1 MTLAWSDMKKEL
13 QIPSLPASNLADLE
27 YEITDR
33 STGSIRY
40 LEHGYPCELV
50 RWHHHEECELHLI
63 VATSGKVFV
72 GDYIG
77 TFEPGQLILTGP
89 HVPHNWISHM
99 PDDGVCELRDMVVH
113 FQQSVVQQAADLITE
128 LRELEPLFEKA
139 KSGIAFNDIPLAEAQ
154 REMSKLRESRGIE
167 RVGLFLNFLNRLN
180 QSTNYQLLS
189 TVQMQS
195 RADEHTLERINLVV
209 DFVMNNFERAITVQE
224 VAQRINM
231 SETHF
236 SRFFR
241 KATGLRFIAF
251 LNRIR
256 IQRACELLS
265 YSDEQITAISYSVG
279 YNTLA
284 NFNRQFQ
291 ELKGVTPREYR
302 NASRERRS
310 GTEVTLSMKDTP
322 H

>member
-1 MTLAWSDMKKEL
+1 MNA
-13 QIPSLPASNLADLE
+13 SLPPLAASNLNEIE

-33 STGSIRY
+33 GAGAIRY
-40 LEHGYPCELV
+40 LEHGYPCDLV
-50 RWHHHEECELHLI
+50 RWHHHEECEIHLI
-63 VATSGKVFV
+63 VETQGKVFI

-89 HVPHNWISHM
+89 HVPHNWISHIEDSE
-99 PDDGVCELRDMVVH
+99 PCVLRDMAIH
-113 FQQSVVQQAADLITE
+113 FQQSVIQAISDVLPE
-128 LRELEPLFEKA
+128 FKNLDPLFERA
-139 KSGIAFNDIPLAEAQ
+139 RSGIAFHDIPFDEAKSAFTAIRDSQ
-154 REMSKLRESRGIE
+154 GVE
-167 RVGLFLNFLNRLN
+167 RATHFFRLLNRLA
-180 QSTNYQLLS
+180 QSSNYQLLS

-195 RADEHTLERINLVV
+195 SADEQTLERVNLVV
-209 DFVMNNFERAITVQE
+209 DYVLKNFEQSITVLD
-224 VAQRINM
+224 VAQQVNM

-241 KATGLRFIAF
+241 KATGLRFVAF

-265 YSDEQITAISYSVG
+265 YGDEQITAISYSVG

-291 ELKGVTPREYR
+291 ELKGATPREYR
-302 NASRERRS
+302 NESRERRS
-310 GTEVTLSMKDTP
+310 GRELGQPPAQATR
-322 H
+322 

>member
-1 MTLAWSDMKKEL
+1 MKESPH
-13 QIPSLPASNLADLE
+13 PSLPASNLADLE

-50 RWHHHEECELHLI
+50 RWHHHEECEIHLI
-63 VATSGKVFV
+63 VETSGKVFV

-99 PDDGVCELRDMVVH
+99 PGESTCELRDMVIH
-113 FQQSVVQQAADLITE
+113 FQQLAVQKAAELITE
-128 LRELEPLFEKA
+128 LRDLEPLFEKS
-139 KSGIAFNDIPLAEAQ
+139 KSGIAFNDIPLEEAQ
-154 REMSKLRESRGIE
+154 HHMGMLRESRGIE
-167 RVGLFLNFLNRLN
+167 RVGLFLEFLNRLN
-180 QSTNYQLLS
+180 QSRDYQLLS

-195 RADEHTLERINLVV
+195 SADEHPLERINLVV
-209 DFVMNNFERAITVQE
+209 DYVMTHYERAITVQE

-265 YSDEQITAISYSVG
+265 YSDDQITVISYSVG

-302 NASRERRS
+302 SASRERLAGIERKM
-310 GTEVTLSMKDTP
+310 TKR
-322 H
+322 

>member
-1 MTLAWSDMKKEL
+1 MKES
-13 QIPSLPASNLADLE
+13 PNASMPASNLADLE

-63 VATSGKVFV
+63 VETSGKVFV

-89 HVPHNWISHM
+89 HVPHNWISRM
-99 PDDGVCELRDMVVH
+99 PDGSVCELRDMVVH
-113 FQQSVVQQAADLITE
+113 FQQSVIQQTSELITE
-128 LRELEPLFEKA
+128 LRDLEPLFERA
-139 KSGIAFNDIPLAEAQ
+139 KSGIAFNDVPLEEAQ
-154 REMSKLRESRGIE
+154 SEMANLRDSRGIE
-167 RVGLFLNFLNRLN
+167 RVGLFLSFLNRLN
-180 QSTNYQLLS
+180 QSSDYQLLS

-195 RADEHTLERINLVV
+195 SADEHTLERINIVV
-209 DFVMNNFERAITVQE
+209 DYVMLHFENAITVQE

-265 YSDEQITAISYSVG
+265 TSDDQITAISYAVG

-284 NFNRQFQ
+284 NFNRQFH

-302 NASRERRS
+302 SASRERLVGDEKAR
-310 GTEVTLSMKDTP
+310 TKRENAP
-322 H
+322 R

>member
-1 MTLAWSDMKKEL
+1 MPL
-13 QIPSLPASNLADLE
+13 SNRADLE

-33 STGSIRY
+33 SSGSIRY

-50 RWHHHEECELHLI
+50 RWHHHEECEIHLI
-63 VATSGKVFV
+63 VETSGKVFV

-89 HVPHNWISHM
+89 HLPHNWISHM
-99 PDDGVCELRDMVVH
+99 PEGGSCEVRDMVVH
-113 FQQSVVQQAADLITE
+113 FQQSLVQQAADLMPE
-128 LRELEPLFEKA
+128 LRDLEPLFEHA
-139 KSGIAFNDIPLAEAQ
+139 KSGIAFNDIPLEQAR
-154 REMSKLRESRGIE
+154 RELAAIRESSGVE
-167 RVGLFLNFLNRLN
+167 RVGRFFRFLNRLN
-180 QSTNYQLLS
+180 QSDDYQLLS

-195 RADEHTLERINLVV
+195 SADEHTLERINTVV
-209 DFVMNNFERAITVQE
+209 DYVMQHHARIITLQE
-224 VAQRINM
+224 VAQRAGM

-241 KATGLRFIAF
+241 KSTGLRFVAF

-265 YSDEQITAISYSVG
+265 YSDEQITAISYAVG

-291 ELKGVTPREYR
+291 TLKGVTPREYR
-302 NASRERRS
+302 QASRERRM
-310 GTEVTLSMKDTP
+310 GDEKTRIQRENAP
-322 H
+322 R

>member
-1 MTLAWSDMKKEL
+1 VS
-13 QIPSLPASNLADLE
+13 SLTDLE

-40 LEHGYPCELV
+40 LEHGFPCELV
-50 RWHHHEECELHLI
+50 RWHHHEECEIHLI
-63 VATSGKVFV
+63 VETTGKVFV

-89 HVPHNWISHM
+89 HVPHNWISRM
-99 PDDGVCELRDMVVH
+99 QDDEACELRDMVIH
-113 FQQSVVQQAADLITE
+113 FQQSVVQKSAELFTE
-128 LRELEPLFEKA
+128 LRELEPLFERA
-139 KSGIAFNDIPLAEAQ
+139 KSGIAFNDIPLEEAQ
-154 REMSKLRESRGIE
+154 HYMAGIRESNGLA
-167 RVGLFLNFLNRLN
+167 RVGLFLDFLNRLN
-180 QSTNYQLLS
+180 QSRDYQLLS

-195 RADEHTLERINLVV
+195 SADEHTLERINIVV
-209 DFVMNNFERAITVQE
+209 DYVMDHYQGTITVQE

-236 SRFFR
+236 SRYFR

-265 YSDEQITAISYSVG
+265 YYDEQITAISYAVG

-284 NFNRQFQ
+284 NFNRQFH

-302 NASRERRS
+302 SASRERLVGDEKAR
-310 GTEVTLSMKDTP
+310 TKPKDTP
-322 H
+322 R

>member
-1 MTLAWSDMKKEL
+1 MKESSNA
-13 QIPSLPASNLADLE
+13 SLPASNLADLE

-63 VATSGKVFV
+63 VETSGKVFV

-89 HVPHNWISHM
+89 HVPHNWISRM
-99 PDDGVCELRDMVVH
+99 PDDSVCELRDMVVH
-113 FQQSVVQQAADLITE
+113 FQQSVVQQASELITE
-128 LRELEPLFEKA
+128 LRDLEPLFERA
-139 KSGIAFNDIPLAEAQ
+139 KSGIAFNDIPLEEAQ
-154 REMSKLRESRGIE
+154 RDMANLRESRGIE
-167 RVGLFLNFLNRLN
+167 RVGLFLSFLNRLN
-180 QSTNYQLLS
+180 QSRDYQLLS

-195 RADEHTLERINLVV
+195 SADEHTLERINLVV
-209 DFVMNNFERAITVQE
+209 DYVMLHFERAITVQE

-265 YSDEQITAISYSVG
+265 TSDDQITAISYAVG

-302 NASRERRS
+302 SASRERLVGDEQSR
-310 GTEVTLSMKDTP
+310 TKRKNAP
-322 H
+322 R

>member
-1 MTLAWSDMKKEL
+1 MNANM
-13 QIPSLPASNLADLE
+13 PPLPASSLNDLE

-33 STGSIRY
+33 STEAIRY
-40 LEHGYPCELV
+40 LEHGFPCDLV

-63 VATSGKVFV
+63 VETQGKVFV

-99 PDDGVCELRDMVVH
+99 EGSQPCELRDMAIH
-113 FQQSVVQQAADLITE
+113 FQQSVIKQVSNLMPE
-128 LRELEPLFEKA
+128 LRNLEPLFERA
-139 KSGIAFNDIPLAEAQ
+139 RSGIAFLDIPLSE
-154 REMSKLRESRGIE
+154 SKQEFTAIRDSQGVE
-167 RVGLFLNFLNRLN
+167 RVANFFKLINRLAKC
-180 QSTNYQLLS
+180 SDYQLLS

-195 RADEHTLERINLVV
+195 SADEQTLERINVVV
-209 DFVMNNFERAITVQE
+209 DYVMDNFEQSITVLD
-224 VAQRINM
+224 VAQLVNM

-241 KATGLRFIAF
+241 KATGLRFVAF

-265 YSDEQITAISYSVG
+265 YSDEQITAISYTVG

-291 ELKGVTPREYR
+291 ELKGATPREYR
-302 NASRERRS
+302 SASRERRS
-310 GTEVTLSMKDTP
+310 GKEKQQQTAS
-322 H
+322 

>member
-1 MTLAWSDMKKEL
+1 MKESSKA
-13 QIPSLPASNLADLE
+13 SLPASNLADLE

-63 VATSGKVFV
+63 VETSGKVFV

-89 HVPHNWISHM
+89 HVPHNWISRM
-99 PDDGVCELRDMVVH
+99 PDDSVCELRDMVVH
-113 FQQSVVQQAADLITE
+113 FQQSVVQQASELITE
-128 LRELEPLFEKA
+128 LRDLEPLFERA
-139 KSGIAFNDIPLAEAQ
+139 KSGIAFNDIPLEEAQ
-154 REMSKLRESRGIE
+154 RDMANLRESRGIE
-167 RVGLFLNFLNRLN
+167 RVGLFLSFLNRLN
-180 QSTNYQLLS
+180 QSRDYQLLS

-195 RADEHTLERINLVV
+195 SADEHTLERINLVV
-209 DFVMNNFERAITVQE
+209 DYVMLHFERAITVQE

-265 YSDEQITAISYSVG
+265 TSDDQITAISYAVG

-302 NASRERRS
+302 SASRERLVGDEQSR
-310 GTEVTLSMKDTP
+310 TKRKNAP
-322 H
+322 R

>member
-1 MTLAWSDMKKEL
+1 MKESSNA
-13 QIPSLPASNLADLE
+13 SLPASNLADLE

-63 VATSGKVFV
+63 VETSGKVFV

-89 HVPHNWISHM
+89 HVPHNWISRM
-99 PDDGVCELRDMVVH
+99 PDDSVCDLRDMVVH
-113 FQQSVVQQAADLITE
+113 FQQSVVQQASELITE
-128 LRELEPLFEKA
+128 LRDLEPLFERA
-139 KSGIAFNDIPLAEAQ
+139 KSGIAFNDIPLEEAQ
-154 REMSKLRESRGIE
+154 RDMANLRESRGIE
-167 RVGLFLNFLNRLN
+167 RVGLFLSFLNRLN
-180 QSTNYQLLS
+180 QSRDYQLLS

-195 RADEHTLERINLVV
+195 SADEHTLERINLVV
-209 DFVMNNFERAITVQE
+209 DYVMLHFERAITVQE

-265 YSDEQITAISYSVG
+265 TSDDQITAISYAVG

-302 NASRERRS
+302 SASRERLVGDEQSR
-310 GTEVTLSMKDTP
+310 TKRKNAP
-322 H
+322 R